1 MRTGAITNA
10 GVFANTDAKPAVSIS
25 ACACACASTNAS
37 ASSAGVRVYASNIA
51 GANACTNAGA
61 PVS

>member
-10 GVFANTDAKPAVSIS
+10 CAFATADANTAVSIS
-25 ACACACASTNAS
+25 ACACASTNAS
-37 ASSAGVRVYASNIA
+37 AGVRLYASNIA
-51 GANACTNAGA
+51 GAYACTNAGA